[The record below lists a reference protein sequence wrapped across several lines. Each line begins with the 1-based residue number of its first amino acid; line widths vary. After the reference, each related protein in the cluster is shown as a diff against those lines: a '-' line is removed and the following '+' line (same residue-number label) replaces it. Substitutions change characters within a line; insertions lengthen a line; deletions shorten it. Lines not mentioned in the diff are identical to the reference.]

1 MGRKVD
7 KLREDHIS
15 NISLNRRFDALEHC
29 LRVLDYPIICACSIC
44 SSYFSVDDRMIFCE
58 KTLSCHLDD
67 VGGIWDDAAVYISCT
82 GQITFSFLGADV
94 KIYNKGR

>member
-1 MGRKVD
+1 VGRKVD
-7 KLREDHIS
+7 KLREDYIS
-15 NISLNRRFDALEHC
+15 NISLNRISDAREHC

-44 SSYFSVDDRMIFCE
+44 GSYFSVDDRMIFCE

-67 VGGIWDDAAVYISCT
+67 VGGIWDDAAVCISRT

-94 KIYNKGR
+94 ERYNKGS